1 MRETASNTHT
11 HKHIGIVLAQFEVAP
26 PIRLSLRFF
35 RQSPRIIQPMA
46 MIVDGTGNLQSEMT
60 CCVLCASAINGER
73 QELDHVRG
81 GKHRA
86 NVRKLESAI
95 RSWQMDDVQRNRLC
109 VPGLKLHTPGDG
121 GLSGFDCTVCRK
133 SFKHLAA
140 AIDHLHD
147 NGAVGRNGAVA
158 FSFRCA
164 GIAKTIAMEWRRS
177 RDQHNAAV
185 VDLGD
190 VSSSE
195 QCIWPGCEEQAFH
208 ASSCDCW
215 TDSRYRAMCRE
226 HFMCDRCGQL
236 QLQPECMPDAIC
248 LYGEC
253 KFGHICPRCSLEL
266 EVAPDGPQH
275 SVIYQ

>member
-1 MRETASNTHT
+1 
-11 HKHIGIVLAQFEVAP
+11 
-26 PIRLSLRFF
+26 
-35 RQSPRIIQPMA
+35 
-46 MIVDGTGNLQSEMT
+46 MIVDGTGNLQSEMK
-60 CCVLCASAINGER
+60 CCVLCVSAINGER

-121 GLSGFDCTVCRK
+121 GLSGFNCIACGK
-133 SFKHLAA
+133 MFKYLAA
-140 AIDHLHD
+140 AIDHLHNSGSGGD
-147 NGAVGRNGAVA
+147 G
-158 FSFRCA
+158 FSLKCA
-164 GIAKTIAMEWRRS
+164 GNARRIAMDWQRN
-177 RDQHNAAV
+177 RDQLNAV
-185 VDLGD
+185 VDSLGV

-195 QCIWPGCEEQAFH
+195 QCTWPGCANQAFH